1 MADTRLIDKLAPM
14 VRKVERVPMPGVDM
28 EVGIL
33 RMMAAEIEDAEVA
46 AREHLI
52 KRGLSIELAAEDGVN
67 EDMLE
72 RRFQAEAMFRAVV
85 DPQSK
90 GQPENRIFASADEVQ
105 ARLEPYQRSCLMGW
119 LTWNQSVTAAK
130 FKWPGGKNEA
140 PDAVK
145 PKPTEIPTHGAA
157 KA

>member
-1 MADTRLIDKLAPM
+1 MADARLIDKLAPM

-52 KRGLSIELAAEDGVN
+52 KRGLVLDATTSEDL
-67 EDMLE
+67 LE
-72 RRFQAEAMFRAVV
+72 RRFQAEALYRAVV

-90 GQPENRIFASADEVQ
+90 GQPEHRIFASADEIQ
-105 ARLEPYQRSCLMGW
+105 ARLQPYQRDCLMGW
-119 LTWNQSVTAAK
+119 LVWLQSENAAK
-130 FKWPGGKNEA
+130 FKWPGNREA
-140 PDAVK
+140 PEAVK
-145 PKPTEIPTHGAA
+145 PEA
-157 KA
+157 